1 MSLIIIRHP
10 TRNRYGCL
18 FNLYAQGIPHWTRQH
33 YVNNSTVRCFSTVI
47 NKQSILSAT
56 HSIWSRLSSVPSYH
70 SVFDTVK
77 RSLSSRESWRWT
89 FHHCKDPNHLR
100 TVVDRLF
107 HKHSEPHELAIIAA
121 LEACAR
127 IQTMK
132 RRKENLTNGN
142 RETNAKRYNYM
153 YNENRIDDVLTLR
166 NEYASCPPSGHQY
179 QSLSD
184 DMKQYW
190 LDVPTQSTCNVPT
203 RYDDMS
209 DDILSIAQSIMS
221 RVNPVS
227 HTIAM
232 YNAYIAVCV
241 ECNRHSLAHQV
252 LHQMRSSGLTP
263 DTRSYKR
270 LITSYMSSGNYALA
284 VNATEVCT
292 ETIIK
297 SMRRAALF
305 KSTFHLGIGIFAIK
319 WMSYGMLLSNYRVE
333 EISIACIGMSVLM
346 VSRVMMSLLS
356 NEVFSPMM
364 KHRQAAEL
372 KRAVGIKGVTTGEK
386 QI

>member
-1 MSLIIIRHP
+1 M
-10 TRNRYGCL
+10 
-18 FNLYAQGIPHWTRQH
+18 
-33 YVNNSTVRCFSTVI
+33 
-47 NKQSILSAT
+47 NKQSILSTT
-56 HSIWSRLSSVPSYH
+56 HSIWSRLSSVPSYR

-89 FHHCKDPNHLR
+89 FHHCKDSNHLR
-100 TVVDRLF
+100 AVVDRLF

-127 IQTMK
+127 IQTTK
-132 RRKENLTNGN
+132 RQREENVTNGN
-142 RETNAKRYNYM
+142 RETNAKRYNHVYD
-153 YNENRIDDVLTLR
+153 ENCISDVLTIR
-166 NEYASCPPSGHQY
+166 NDFSYACPPSGYRY

-190 LDVPTQSTCNVPT
+190 LDAPTQSSVRSTCNVPT
-203 RYDDMS
+203 RYDTS

-221 RVNPVS
+221 RVNPLS

-252 LHQMRSSGLTP
+252 LHQMRSMGLTP
-263 DTRSYKR
+263 DSQSYKR
-270 LITSYMSSGNYALA
+270 LIASYMSSGNYGLAL
-284 VNATEVCT
+284 NATEVCT
-292 ETIIK
+292 DTIIK

-319 WMSYGMLLSNYRVE
+319 WISYGMLLSNYRVE
-333 EISIACIGMSVLM
+333 EISVACIGMSVLM

-364 KHRQAAEL
+364 KDRQAAEL
-372 KRAVGIKGVTTGEK
+372 KRV
-386 QI
+386 